1 MGEKALEQ
9 FRFSFNRSIRLEA
22 RPERLS
28 SDGGTLLIREIDER
42 LRVTRDLAARLI
54 DPRDRDLVIHPLVE
68 LLRTSINLI
77 AQGWGDQDDADK
89 LRDDPACRLAVSNR
103 KGDSPLRS
111 PNEGQFTPDGLASQP
126 TLSRMIGTVAID
138 ENREKTRKMLL
149 TSAGRDVRATNSG
162 HRLRYVDLDVDSI
175 PLKVEGHQEG
185 AKYNGHYQCRC
196 YHPLVAS
203 IAQTGDMV
211 DMKLREGNVHT
222 ADGALDFIMPLI
234 DRLESELCQVACL
247 RCDAGFPEPKV
258 LAALEER
265 RLPVPYVF
273 RIKKNAVL
281 DRLAAPYLTRPKGR
295 RPNHARTWFGELE
308 YQAESWSRPRR
319 IVLVVVDEP
328 DELFPRHFFLLT
340 GYTIDQ
346 LTARELL
353 EHYRQRGTAEMRQGE
368 FKDVL
373 DPALSC
379 TQRPK
384 SHYGGRVPKRRY
396 PSGDPMA
403 RNEATLLLHALA
415 YNLMNAAR
423 RLMSRATG
431 QGVSLRRFREQALKV
446 AARFCL
452 TGNRVVMVIAKS
464 AAPIWSGILRLL
476 SRLRFVPEP
485 ACLSPTVDT
494 APG

>member
-54 DPRDRDLVIHPLVE
+54 DPRDQDLVIHPLVE
-68 LLRTSINLI
+68 LLRTSISLI

-203 IAQTGDMV
+203 IAQTGDVV
-211 DMKLREGNVHT
+211 DMKLREPHARFGGGRDRVNNRSF
-222 ADGALDFIMPLI
+222 LPLSTLHQPVGF
-234 DRLESELCQVACL
+234 RLTGSTDTSSASISSSISP
-247 RCDAGFPEPKV
+247 FSTT
-258 LAALEER
+258 
-265 RLPVPYVF
+265 
-273 RIKKNAVL
+273 
-281 DRLAAPYLTRPKGR
+281 TRPMMGHSDIALREGAKCV
-295 RPNHARTWFGELE
+295 EE
-308 YQAESWSRPRR
+308 YQNSPVWGITFRPAAK
-319 IVLVVVDEP
+319 DSGKKFTKYP
-328 DELFPRHFFLLT
+328 PPFL
-340 GYTIDQ
+340 
-346 LTARELL
+346 
-353 EHYRQRGTAEMRQGE
+353 
-368 FKDVL
+368 
-373 DPALSC
+373 
-379 TQRPK
+379 
-384 SHYGGRVPKRRY
+384 SHLWQY
-396 PSGDPMA
+396 M
-403 RNEATLLLHALA
+403 
-415 YNLMNAAR
+415 
-423 RLMSRATG
+423 
-431 QGVSLRRFREQALKV
+431 
-446 AARFCL
+446 
-452 TGNRVVMVIAKS
+452 
-464 AAPIWSGILRLL
+464 
-476 SRLRFVPEP
+476 
-485 ACLSPTVDT
+485 
-494 APG
+494 